1 VLTLDDI
8 YAQVGLI
15 EPRFAGVFYDQDNVL
30 TILATEPDALASSRN
45 ALQSVFSGRQDLGEG
60 QARVRIAEY
69 SFLQLYE
76 WGQSLPGLFD
86 IDEVVSVGIDEA
98 ANRLLVG
105 IERPAIGETVLS
117 TLSESDVPPEEKD

>member
-86 IDEVVSVGIDEA
+86 IDEA